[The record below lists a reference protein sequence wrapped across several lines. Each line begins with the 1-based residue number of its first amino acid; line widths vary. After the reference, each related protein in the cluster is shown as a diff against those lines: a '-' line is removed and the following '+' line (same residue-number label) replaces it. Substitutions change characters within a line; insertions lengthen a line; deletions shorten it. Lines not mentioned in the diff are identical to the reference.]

1 MRKKSI
7 TILALCLAT
16 VVSQAPVASAQ
27 VSSNGPGYVTTVF
40 KCC

>member
-1 MRKKSI
+1 MRKKTI
-7 TILALCLAT
+7 TIFALCLAT

-27 VSSNGPGYVTTVF
+27 VIKDGGFVPYSF